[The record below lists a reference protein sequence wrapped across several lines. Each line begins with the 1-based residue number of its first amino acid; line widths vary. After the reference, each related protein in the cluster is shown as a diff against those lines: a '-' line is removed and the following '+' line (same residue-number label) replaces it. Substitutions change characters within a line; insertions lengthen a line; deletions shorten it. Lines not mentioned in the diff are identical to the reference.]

1 MELFQVDDDGRLFI
15 SPAIHDWGVVEPYGI
30 DTVIDLDNGLDTCIP
45 TTPDCCLYVYF
56 PFLDDELPNLTK
68 LRAIGRLGASLVR
81 DGHHVL
87 SHCGMGFNRSALVAG
102 LILTELGMPGP
113 AAVARLRE
121 RRPGAL
127 FNERYQLFVES
138 LGPAV
143 VRL

>member
-1 MELFQVDDDGRLFI
+1 MDIFQIDDQGRLFI
-15 SPAIHDWGVVEPYGI
+15 SPAIRDWSAVEPYGI

-45 TTPDCCLYVYF
+45 TTPDRCLYVYF

-81 DGHHVL
+81 DSHRVL

-102 LILTELGMPGP
+102 LILIELGLPGT
-113 AAVARLRE
+113 AAVVRLRE

-127 FNERYQLFVES
+127 FNERYATFLES

-143 VRL
+143 AHV